1 MHAHGGFTALLE
13 VLSLCS
19 LLVLLGAL
27 LFPYR
32 RDEIEPFEIR
42 RAAPVAAE

>member
-19 LLVLLGAL
+19 LPVLLGAL

-32 RDEIEPFEIR
+32 RDEIEHFVIR
-42 RAAPVAAE
+42 PAPVAAE

>member
-1 MHAHGGFTALLE
+1 
-13 VLSLCS
+13 LSLCS
-19 LLVLLGAL
+19 LLVLLGAI

-32 RDEIEPFEIR
+32 RDEIEPIEIP